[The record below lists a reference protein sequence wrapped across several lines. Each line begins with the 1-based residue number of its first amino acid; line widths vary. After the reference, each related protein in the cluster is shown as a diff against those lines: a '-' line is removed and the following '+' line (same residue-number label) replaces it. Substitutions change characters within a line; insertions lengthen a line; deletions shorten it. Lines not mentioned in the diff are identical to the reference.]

1 MIMSGKSRKQQL
13 IEMLEDF
20 PDDGELRYFLAMEH
34 VSNDDT
40 TAALYEFNE
49 LQQRAPDYVPGYVQ
63 HGQLLA
69 KLDREDEAR
78 AVFRAGIAV
87 AGRVGDSHAA
97 GEMEAFL
104 DGLS

>member
-1 MIMSGKSRKQQL
+1 MSGKSRKQQL
-13 IEMLEDF
+13 VEMLEDH

-40 TAALYEFNE
+40 TAALHEFNE
-49 LQQRAPDYVPGYVQ
+49 LQQRAPDYVPAYVQ

-78 AVFRAGIAV
+78 AMFRAGIAV
-87 AGRVGDSHAA
+87 ARRVGDGHAA
-97 GEMEAFL
+97 DEMESFL
-104 DGLS
+104 DGLN